1 MSVLTLRDVK
11 ELWLKR
17 AEVFLLTY
25 SLRSR
30 ARSSRRSLEDSL
42 KLASLSVIAFN
53 YYVGEVL
60 WSAEERVLKWR
71 KL

>member
-25 SLRSR
+25 GLRSR
-30 ARSSRRSLEDSL
+30 VRSSRRSLEDSL
-42 KLASLSVIAFN
+42 KLAFLSVIAFN
-53 YYVGEVL
+53 YYVGEVS
-60 WSAEERVLKWR
+60 WSVEERVLKWR
-71 KL
+71 RL